1 VRLLRSRGARSV
13 RLAFVHPVLAAK
25 AFTVL
30 DNVAD
35 VDEIVYTDTL
45 PLVHGTFKNV
55 PTSVLSVAPLIGDAM
70 HRIHTGGSVGA
81 LFR

>member
-1 VRLLRSRGARSV
+1 MAYVFCNQCGHRNPPESSFCSSCGG
-13 RLAFVHPVLAAK
+13 
-25 AFTVL
+25 VL

-70 HRIHTGGSVGA
+70 HRIHTGG
-81 LFR
+81 LP

>member
-1 VRLLRSRGARSV
+1 
-13 RLAFVHPVLAAK
+13 
-25 AFTVL
+25 VL
-30 DNVAD
+30 DTSD
-35 VDEIVYTDTL
+35 VDEIVYTDSM

-55 PTSVLSVAPLIGDAM
+55 PTSLLSVAPLIGDAM